1 MVYNVNECLTFRGD
15 SKGIQVWDGTKWE
28 KIGNFTGTTVK
39 GISGR
44 IYKTATFGNAEWM
57 IENLEEIEYDTESE
71 GSGTLAP
78 GRAGATYISPGS
90 PIVDELQSRY
100 YFPSNRAYQN
110 SDGRATPTASDIA
123 YDRVYYDNNRQYGIG
138 LFYSWK
144 AATAG
149 EYTDIVLSTVAPA
162 ANAYSTV
169 QGICPNGWRI
179 PSERDWLD
187 LEKEISDHAS
197 LYSTNPSAT
206 PWNTSYETGDASTS
220 ANDQYNRGTHG
231 SSMKSVCNVAGYAG
245 SSTGGY
251 SKPNGFNLL
260 LVGYIGTNHNMD
272 SFGTFTAMFSSSI
285 YQSDAGGQ
293 PNFNNP
299 WGRAFGNDGNGARR
313 DKEGADQL
321 QPIRCVKARN

>member
-1 MVYNVNECLTFRGD
+1 M
-15 SKGIQVWDGTKWE
+15 
-28 KIGNFTGTTVK
+28 
-39 GISGR
+39 
-44 IYKTATFGNAEWM
+44 
-57 IENLEEIEYDTESE
+57 
-71 GSGTLAP
+71 
-78 GRAGATYISPGS
+78 
-90 PIVDELQSRY
+90 
-100 YFPSNRAYQN
+100 
-110 SDGRATPTASDIA
+110 
-123 YDRVYYDNNRQYGIG
+123 
-138 LFYSWK
+138 
-144 AATAG
+144 
-149 EYTDIVLSTVAPA
+149 
-162 ANAYSTV
+162 
-169 QGICPNGWRI
+169 
-179 PSERDWLD
+179 
-187 LEKEISDHAS
+187 
-197 LYSTNPSAT
+197 YSTNPSAT